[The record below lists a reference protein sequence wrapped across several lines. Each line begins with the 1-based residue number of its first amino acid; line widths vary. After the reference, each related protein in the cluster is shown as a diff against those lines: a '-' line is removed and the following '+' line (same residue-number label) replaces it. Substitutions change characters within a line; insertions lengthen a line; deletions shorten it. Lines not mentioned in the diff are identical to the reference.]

1 MQQKREPRGPGEQQ
15 PGKAKLMLPGRR
27 CSRRRPQRLPEEPR
41 EREPAA
47 ARGLATEVAAAQA
60 AGWASGARRGT
71 ARRRGLDD
79 CAGRDAQ
86 TKGAA
91 LAARGAR
98 RMPARLCDCRRCRV
112 GWGDARQRRAH
123 PPAGGF
129 RGHGGGAPHESARRW
144 RPQRRWLRRPQAQR
158 SAAQR
163 LPIERPLPPLWDTL
177 FLLGPEGARG
187 GRGERAQRAAGEG
200 GAGRHRR
207 ARIKAR
213 P

>member
-1 MQQKREPRGPGEQQ
+1 MVLETTSKTDQYNCTISNKCLQDGARKNAAKTGTPRARRTAAGEGQADASGLTMQPE
-15 PGKAKLMLPGRR
+15 KAA
-27 CSRRRPQRLPEEPR
+27 RLPEEPR

-47 ARGLATEVAAAQA
+47 ARGLATEAAAAQA

-79 CAGRDAQ
+79 GAGRDAQ

-91 LAARGAR
+91 LAARCAR

-129 RGHGGGAPHESARRW
+129 RGHGGGSAP
-144 RPQRRWLRRPQAQR
+144 
-158 SAAQR
+158 
-163 LPIERPLPPLWDTL
+163 
-177 FLLGPEGARG
+177 
-187 GRGERAQRAAGEG
+187 
-200 GAGRHRR
+200 
-207 ARIKAR
+207 
-213 P
+213 